1 MKKFLII
8 SLFFLSFIPV
18 IVAADPTNIDPDVG
32 TTLTTNCPSDTPD
45 CYQLLEPI
53 KLSDELT
60 INSIDTAVNAAEGG
74 GIGGF
79 MNFLFEVAIGIA
91 GVLGV
96 VMLVYYGFRYAAN
109 DKNINE
115 FSQLREK
122 VTNVVL
128 GLLLLLGTF
137 VILKTINPDL
147 LIVEPVFSP
156 VELKLEST
164 VSISD
169 TDYQAITGTT
179 KLNPTAYDTM
189 AKDVATSQGVEY
201 CVLKVM
207 LERESKG
214 DPGAIGYDEN
224 TRSTSV
230 PSRIAFINSQ
240 KKYSGETFIKDSNLI
255 KKKGFVNNGTF
266 DPKREDL
273 GLDWRFSKGIGLT
286 QITFFPNGYF
296 SAGYKVN
303 PPAWE
308 TRTSIIKRELYPGGP
323 THTPRQMIDAKTNLE
338 AGAKLWKYYYQK
350 CGSIIG
356 GWRAWG
362 AGSCNA
368 NNGFINTEAPIRT
381 QLYNDC
387 KKANP

>member
-147 LIVEPVFSP
+147 LIVEPDIDSVGFELYNSDNNVTIPPSNGATQGTVTYAAANCAGGIIDIPSNFAKGSNQVKTICKDLSDKLAQVKVKTDALGFQWRITSTMDGDHQSSCHKKGKPKSGSCADIAISP
-156 VELKLEST
+156 AGTPGENANWGKLCTAVHS
-164 VSISD
+164 VSGLD
-169 TDYQAITGTT
+169 
-179 KLNPTAYDTM
+179 
-189 AKDVATSQGVEY
+189 
-201 CVLKVM
+201 
-207 LERESKG
+207 
-214 DPGAIGYDEN
+214 
-224 TRSTSV
+224 
-230 PSRIAFINSQ
+230 FINEVFGNS
-240 KKYSGETFIKDSNLI
+240 E
-255 KKKGFVNNGTF
+255 
-266 DPKREDL
+266 
-273 GLDWRFSKGIGLT
+273 
-286 QITFFPNGYF
+286 
-296 SAGYKVN
+296 
-303 PPAWE
+303 
-308 TRTSIIKRELYPGGP
+308 
-323 THTPRQMIDAKTNLE
+323 
-338 AGAKLWKYYYQK
+338 
-350 CGSIIG
+350 
-356 GWRAWG
+356 
-362 AGSCNA
+362 CNA
-368 NNGFINTEAPIRT
+368 LKNSTKTQKRT
-381 QLYNDC
+381 GNHLHVVYTG
-387 KKANP
+387 K